1 MNTVYLFGPPGAGKS
16 TIAANIL
23 ATMEHVADVE
33 DPIPSRRFRHSSGAD
48 VVVLGRDRS
57 PFSGTDTLENRI
69 ITKMEDAYARWSAE
83 GVALVI
89 GEGDRLAVD
98 RFFELAQGYGTLHPI
113 YLTVPERVAEARR
126 VRRAE
131 EHGLAP
137 QNASW
142 VKGRAT
148 KAERLAYRWSSVRQ
162 AISATASPEVMTKV
176 VATVVERSLG

>member
-16 TIAANIL
+16 TLL
-23 ATMEHVADVE
+23 ATLLTSLEHVDDREA
-33 DPIPSRRFRHSSGAD
+33 PIPHRRFRHASGKEI
-48 VVVLGRDRS
+48 VVLGRDRP

-69 ITKMEDAYARWSAE
+69 ILKMDDAYARWSAE
-83 GVALVI
+83 GVSLVL

-98 RFFELAQGYGTLHPI
+98 RFFELAQQYGTLHPI

-126 VRRAE
+126 RRRAE
-131 EHGLAP
+131 ENGLSP

-142 VKGRAT
+142 IKGRVT
-148 KAERLAYRWSSVRQ
+148 KAERLAQRWSSIRQ
-162 AISATASPEVMTKV
+162 AIPATASPEVMTKV